1 MMSQASPIADHR
13 PGFAQTGSASPE
25 INRPGTAYTKGRSL
39 SIQYH
44 SPKDAMGSPYT
55 PMTNTPPTT
64 FANGPPNG
72 IDYMHHDPNYAHLAQ
87 RQQQHMSSPDPRRP
101 SIHTNV
107 GPYGVLSPISTQPG
121 YHSQPHNTPQSAS
134 AMPYVPPQNFPP
146 FSLPPSDF
154 SASAA
159 GAVPRVDQQGYAA
172 STSAEYTDQ
181 QPQAAG
187 EMMLLDQMSMQQ
199 TMPVFGGDGVLNK
212 SPYVAI
218 PEDFVAYLFN
228 SGEGSP
234 MTGVPIQGY
243 K

>member
-1 MMSQASPIADHR
+1 MSQASPITDHR
-13 PGFAQTGSASPE
+13 PPFPATGSASPE
-25 INRPGTAYTKGRSL
+25 MNRPGTAYKGRSL

-64 FANGPPNG
+64 YANGAPNG
-72 IDYMHHDPNYAHLAQ
+72 IDYMHHDANYAHMARQAQ
-87 RQQQHMSSPDPRRP
+87 QSTPDARRP

-121 YHSQPHNTPQSAS
+121 YHSQSHNTPQSAH
-134 AMPYVPPQNFPP
+134 AMPFVPPQNFPP

-154 SASAA
+154 TASAA
-159 GAVPRVDQQGYAA
+159 GTATRDDQQTYAA
-172 STSAEYTDQ
+172 STSAEYNDQ

-199 TMPVFGGDGVLNK
+199 TMPVFGSDNLLNK

-234 MTGVPIQGY
+234 MTGVPMQGF